1 MFLCVHD
8 HFLMHLFIVSFCVIK
23 KKKKKKDINPLR
35 ACFQT
40 TKKII
45 MAHVAL
51 LHESMLLAL
60 FIWSNIIK
68 NTRYEKTN
76 KKVCTNLMDTKLTAW
91 F

>member
-8 HFLMHLFIVSFCVIK
+8 HFLMHLFIVSFCVIKKKK

-51 LHESMLLAL
+51 LHKSMLLAL
-60 FIWSNIIK
+60 FI
-68 NTRYEKTN
+68 
-76 KKVCTNLMDTKLTAW
+76 
-91 F
+91 